1 MKKIE
6 PAVFW
11 PAAILVFV
19 GVGYAVLAGEN
30 ADAMFTGLRRTI
42 TETTGWLYSIGV
54 GFFLIALLIVA
65 FSDWGRIKLGPDDS
79 EPEYAFAPWFAM
91 LFSAGMGIGL
101 MFFGVAEPLTHY
113 LAPPEGDPET
123 LEAAR
128 QAIVLT
134 FFHWGIHAWGIYV
147 VVGLS
152 LAYFTYRH
160 GLPLTIRS
168 ALYPLIGD
176 RIYGPIGH
184 IVDTIAVLGTLFGVA
199 TSLGFGVTQIN
210 AGLHT
215 LFEIPISVNIQ
226 LVLIVVITALATI
239 SVVAGLDAGIRRLSE
254 WNLYLAIAL
263 IAFVFLAGPTL
274 FLISAFVQNIG
285 DYIDQWAT
293 LTFNVDAYGDGAWV
307 SDWTLFYWGW
317 WISWSPFVG
326 MFIAR
331 ISRGRTVR
339 EFIFGVLLGP
349 TLFTFFW
356 MTVYGDSALRLALA
370 GLAEPMVEAVRG
382 GQSEL
387 ALFAFL
393 DNLPFST
400 LTSVLAVILV
410 ATFFVTSSDSGSL
423 VKSTLASGGSLNPP
437 VSQRMFW
444 AILEGVVA
452 AVLLLTGGLGALQ
465 SATIAAA
472 LPFTLVIMLAFVG
485 LFRAWSIETARRAG
499 VKTAAQLPVEGAAL
513 PWRSRLR
520 MMFSRPTGGEVD
532 AYIDKTVL
540 PALTEV
546 AEELRG
552 YGYEVELDHEMGSAQ
567 MRVKDEEKPEFVFRV
582 ERRVYDEPYFS
593 TPADDDG
600 SGDDRKKPGQ
610 DEDYARAEVILTDG
624 GQHYCVFGFSKV
636 QVIREVLRNFERHLQ
651 WLYHIANTT

>member
-6 PAVFW
+6 PAVFF
-11 PAAILVFV
+11 PAAALVFA
-19 GVGYAVLAGEN
+19 GVAYAVLAGDSAE
-30 ADAMFTGLRRTI
+30 AAFTGLRNAI
-42 TETTGWLYSIGV
+42 TETTGWLYSVGV
-54 GFFLIALLIVA
+54 GFFLIALIVVA

-79 EPEYAFAPWFAM
+79 EPEYGFAPWFAM

-113 LAPPEGDPET
+113 LTPPDGDPET
-123 LEAAR
+123 LESAR

-134 FFHWGIHAWGIYV
+134 FFHWGVHAWGIYV

-184 IVDTIAVLGTLFGVA
+184 AVDTIAVLGTLFGVA

-210 AGLHT
+210 AGLNT
-215 LFEIPISVNIQ
+215 LFDVPIAPAVQ
-226 LVLIVVITALATI
+226 LALIAGITALATI
-239 SVVAGLDAGIRRLSE
+239 SVVAGLDAGIKRLSE
-254 WNLYLAIAL
+254 LNLYLAIAL
-263 IAFVFLAGPTL
+263 ILFVLLAGPTL

-285 DYIDQWAT
+285 DYLDQLAT
-293 LTFNVDAYGDGAWV
+293 LTFNVDAYGDGVWV

-370 GLAEPMVEAVRG
+370 GLAEPMVDAVRN

-393 DNLPFST
+393 DNLPLSG
-400 LTSVLAVILV
+400 LTSVLAITLV

-437 VSQRMFW
+437 VSQRLFW
-444 AILEGVVA
+444 ALLEGVVA
-452 AVLLLTGGLGALQ
+452 AVLLMVGGLGALQ

-485 LFRAWSIETARRAG
+485 LFRAWSVETARRAG
-499 VKTAAQLPVEGAAL
+499 RKTATQLPVEGAAV
-513 PWRSRLR
+513 PWKARLR
-520 MMFSRPTGGEVD
+520 MMFSRPTGKEVD
-532 AYIDKTVL
+532 VYIEETVM
-540 PALTEV
+540 PALESV
-546 AEELRG
+546 AEELKK
-552 YGYEVELDHEMGSAQ
+552 YGYETELDQARGCAS
-567 MRVKDEEKPEFVFRV
+567 MRVKDEDRPEFVFRV
-582 ERRVYDEPYFS
+582 ERRLYDEPYFA
-593 TPADDDG
+593 TPEEEGEPGIDADK
-600 SGDDRKKPGQ
+600 S
-610 DEDYARAEVILTDG
+610 EEEFARAEVVLSDG
-624 GQHYCVFGFSKV
+624 GQHYCVYGFSKV
-636 QVIREVLRNFERHLQ
+636 QIIREVLRNFERHLQ
-651 WLYHIANTT
+651 WLYHIAHTR

>member
-6 PAVFW
+6 PAVFF
-11 PAAILVFV
+11 PAAALVFA
-19 GVGYAVLAGEN
+19 GVAYAVLAGES
-30 ADAMFTGLRRTI
+30 AEAAFTGLRNAI
-42 TETTGWLYSIGV
+42 TETTGWLYSVGV
-54 GFFLIALLIVA
+54 GFFLIALIVVA

-79 EPEYAFAPWFAM
+79 EPEYGFAPWFAM

-113 LAPPEGDPET
+113 LTPPDGDPET
-123 LEAAR
+123 LESAR

-134 FFHWGIHAWGIYV
+134 FFHWGVHAWGIYV

-184 IVDTIAVLGTLFGVA
+184 AVDTIAVLGTLFGVA

-210 AGLHT
+210 AGLNT
-215 LFEIPISVNIQ
+215 LFDVPIAPVVQ
-226 LVLIVVITALATI
+226 LMLIAGITALATI
-239 SVVAGLDAGIRRLSE
+239 SVVAGLDAGIKRLSE
-254 WNLYLAIAL
+254 LNLYLAIGL
-263 IAFVFLAGPTL
+263 ILFVLLTGPTL

-285 DYIDQWAT
+285 DYLDQLAT
-293 LTFNVDAYGDGAWV
+293 LTFNVDAYGDGVWV

-370 GLAEPMVEAVRG
+370 GLAEPMVDAVRN

-393 DNLPFST
+393 ENLPLTSV
-400 LTSVLAVILV
+400 TSVLAIILV

-437 VSQRMFW
+437 VSQRLFW
-444 AILEGVVA
+444 ALLEGVVA
-452 AVLLLTGGLGALQ
+452 AVLLMVGGLGALQ

-499 VKTAAQLPVEGAAL
+499 RKTASQLPVEGAAV
-513 PWRSRLR
+513 PWKARLR
-520 MMFSRPTGGEVD
+520 MMFSRPTGKEVD
-532 AYIDKTVL
+532 VYIEETVM
-540 PALTEV
+540 PALESV
-546 AEELRG
+546 AEELKK
-552 YGYEVELDHEMGSAQ
+552 YGYETELDQARGCAS
-567 MRVKDEEKPEFVFRV
+567 MRVKDEDRPEFVFRV
-582 ERRVYDEPYFS
+582 ERRLYDEPYFA
-593 TPADDDG
+593 TPEEEG
-600 SGDDRKKPGQ
+600 EPGI
-610 DEDYARAEVILTDG
+610 DPDKSEEEFARAEVVLSDG
-624 GQHYCVFGFSKV
+624 GQHYCVYGFSKV
-636 QVIREVLRNFERHLQ
+636 QIIREVMRNFERHLQ
-651 WLYHIANTT
+651 WLYHIAHTR

>member
-1 MKKIE
+1 MRKIE
-6 PAVFW
+6 PAVFF
-11 PAAILVFV
+11 PAAILVAV
-19 GVGYAVLAGEN
+19 GVAYAVFASDQAE
-30 ADAMFTGLRRTI
+30 DVFTAARMAI
-42 TETTGWLYSIGV
+42 TDTTGWLYSVGV
-54 GFFLIALLIVA
+54 GFFLIALIVVA
-65 FSDWGRIKLGPDDS
+65 FSDWGRIKLGPDDA
-79 EPEYAFAPWFAM
+79 EPEYGFAPWFAM

-113 LAPPEGDPET
+113 LTPPDGDPET

-134 FFHWGIHAWGIYV
+134 FFHWGVHAWGIYV

-176 RIYGPIGH
+176 RIYGPVGH
-184 IVDTIAVLGTLFGVA
+184 FVDTVAVLGTLFGVA

-210 AGLHT
+210 AGLNT
-215 LFEIPISVNIQ
+215 LFDIPIETNVQ
-226 LVLIVVITALATI
+226 LILIAVITAMATL
-239 SVVAGLDAGIRRLSE
+239 SVVAGLDAGIKRLSE

-263 IAFVFLAGPTL
+263 IIFVLLTGPTL

-285 DYIDQWAT
+285 NYLDQLAT
-293 LTFNVDAYGDGAWV
+293 LTFNMDAYGDGVWV

-331 ISRGRTVR
+331 ISRGRTIR

-370 GLAEPMVEAVRG
+370 GVAEPMLDTIRNG
-382 GQSEL
+382 TSEL

-393 DNLPFST
+393 EHLP
-400 LTSVLAVILV
+400 LTSITSVAAIVLV

-423 VKSTLASGGSLNPP
+423 VKSTLASGGSLTPP
-437 VSQRMFW
+437 VSQRLFW
-444 AILEGVVA
+444 ALLEGVVA
-452 AVLLLTGGLGALQ
+452 AVLLVVGGLAALQ

-472 LPFTLVIMLAFVG
+472 LPFTLIIMLAFAG
-485 LFRAWSIETARRAG
+485 LMRAWSIETARRAG
-499 VKTAAQLPVEGAAL
+499 VKTAAQLPVEGAAI
-513 PWRSRLR
+513 PWRARLR
-520 MMFSRPTGGEVD
+520 MMFSRPTGREVD
-532 AYIDKTVL
+532 AYIEKTVI
-540 PALTEV
+540 PALNEV
-546 AEELRG
+546 AEELKT
-552 YGYEVELDHEMGSAQ
+552 YGYEVELDHAKGKAS
-567 MRVKDEEKPEFVFRV
+567 MRVHDEDKPEFIFRV
-582 ERRVYDEPYFS
+582 ERRLYDAPYFS
-593 TPADDDG
+593 TPDLEIEDD
-600 SGDDRKKPGQ
+600 KEKT
-610 DEDYARAEVILTDG
+610 EEEFARAEVILTDG
-624 GQHYCVFGFSKV
+624 SQHYCVYGFSKV
-636 QVIREVLRNFERHLQ
+636 QVIRELLRNFERHLQ
-651 WLYHIANTT
+651 WLYHIAYT

>member
-6 PAVFW
+6 PAVFF
-11 PAAILVFV
+11 PAAALVFA
-19 GVGYAVLAGEN
+19 GVAYAVLAGDSAE
-30 ADAMFTGLRRTI
+30 AAFTGLRNAI
-42 TETTGWLYSIGV
+42 TETTGWLYSVGV
-54 GFFLIALLIVA
+54 GFFLIALIVVA

-79 EPEYAFAPWFAM
+79 EPEYGFAPWFAM

-113 LAPPEGDPET
+113 LTPPDGDPET
-123 LEAAR
+123 LESAR

-134 FFHWGIHAWGIYV
+134 FFHWGVHAWGIYV

-184 IVDTIAVLGTLFGVA
+184 AVDTIAVLGTLFGVA

-210 AGLHT
+210 AGLNT
-215 LFEIPISVNIQ
+215 LFDVPIAPVVQ
-226 LVLIVVITALATI
+226 LMLIAGITALATI
-239 SVVAGLDAGIRRLSE
+239 SVVAGLDAGIKRLSE
-254 WNLYLAIAL
+254 LNLYLAIGL
-263 IAFVFLAGPTL
+263 ILFVLLTGPTL

-285 DYIDQWAT
+285 DYLDQLAT
-293 LTFNVDAYGDGAWV
+293 LTFNVDAYGDGVWV

-370 GLAEPMVEAVRG
+370 GLAEPMVDAVRN

-393 DNLPFST
+393 ENLPLT
-400 LTSVLAVILV
+400 GVTSVLAITLV

-437 VSQRMFW
+437 VSQRLFW
-444 AILEGVVA
+444 ALLEGVVA
-452 AVLLLTGGLGALQ
+452 AVLLMVGGLGALQ

-499 VKTAAQLPVEGAAL
+499 RKTASQLPVEGAAV
-513 PWRSRLR
+513 PWKARLR
-520 MMFSRPTGGEVD
+520 MMFSRPTGKEVD
-532 AYIDKTVL
+532 VYIEETVM
-540 PALTEV
+540 PALESV
-546 AEELRG
+546 AEELKK
-552 YGYEVELDHEMGSAQ
+552 YGYETELDQARGCAS
-567 MRVKDEEKPEFVFRV
+567 MRVKDEDRPEFVFRV
-582 ERRVYDEPYFS
+582 ERRLYDEPYFA
-593 TPADDDG
+593 TPEEEG
-600 SGDDRKKPGQ
+600 EPGI
-610 DEDYARAEVILTDG
+610 DPDKSEEEFARAEVVLSDG
-624 GQHYCVFGFSKV
+624 GQHYCVYGFSKV
-636 QVIREVLRNFERHLQ
+636 QIIREVMRNFERHLQ
-651 WLYHIANTT
+651 WLYHIAHTR

>member
-1 MKKIE
+1 
-6 PAVFW
+6 
-11 PAAILVFV
+11 
-19 GVGYAVLAGEN
+19 
-30 ADAMFTGLRRTI
+30 
-42 TETTGWLYSIGV
+42 
-54 GFFLIALLIVA
+54 
-65 FSDWGRIKLGPDDS
+65 
-79 EPEYAFAPWFAM
+79 M

-113 LAPPEGDPET
+113 LTPPEGDPET

-215 LFEIPISVNIQ
+215 LFDIPISVNIQ
-226 LVLIVVITALATI
+226 LVLIAVITALATI

-370 GLAEPMVEAVRG
+370 GLAEPMVDAVRS

-393 DNLPFST
+393 DNLPLSS

-437 VSQRMFW
+437 IFQRMFW
-444 AILEGVVA
+444 ALLEGVVA

-520 MMFSRPTGGEVD
+520 MMFSRPTGREVD

-540 PALTEV
+540 PALNEV

-552 YGYEVELDHEMGSAQ
+552 YGYEVEIEHEAGGAQ
-567 MRVKDEEKPEFVFRV
+567 MRVRDEEKPEFMFRV
-582 ERRVYDEPYFS
+582 ERRIYDEPYFS
-593 TPADDDG
+593 TPAGDENDG
-600 SGDDRKKPGQ
+600 DGTGKPGPD
-610 DEDYARAEVILTDG
+610 DEYARAEVILTDG

>member
-1 MKKIE
+1 MRKIE
-6 PAVFW
+6 PAVFF

-19 GVGYAVLAGEN
+19 GVAYAVLAGDS
-30 ADAMFTGLRRTI
+30 ADAAFTGLRNAI
-42 TETTGWLYSIGV
+42 TDTTGWLYSVGV
-54 GFFLIALLIVA
+54 GFFLIALIVVA

-113 LAPPEGDPET
+113 ITPPEADPET

-134 FFHWGIHAWGIYV
+134 FFHWGVHAWAIYV

-215 LFEIPISVNIQ
+215 LFDIPIAPEVQ
-226 LVLIVVITALATI
+226 LVLIAIITAMATL
-239 SVVAGLDAGIRRLSE
+239 SVIAGLDAGIRRLSE

-263 IAFVFLAGPTL
+263 ILFVLLAGPTL

-285 DYIDQWAT
+285 DYLDQLAT
-293 LTFNVDAYGDGAWV
+293 LTFNVDAYGDGVWV

-370 GLAEPMVEAVRG
+370 GLAEPMVNAIRN

-393 DNLPFST
+393 DTLPYST
-400 LTSVLAVILV
+400 ITSVMAIVLV

-437 VSQRMFW
+437 VSQRFFW
-444 AILEGVVA
+444 AVLEGVVA
-452 AVLLLTGGLGALQ
+452 AVLLMVGGLGALQ

-485 LFRAWSIETARRAG
+485 LFRAWSVETARRAG
-499 VKTAAQLPVEGAAL
+499 RKTATQLPVEGTAV
-513 PWRSRLR
+513 PWKARLR
-520 MMFSRPTGGEVD
+520 MMFSRPTGREVD
-532 AYIDKTVL
+532 VYIQDTVV
-540 PALTEV
+540 PALESV
-546 AEELRG
+546 AEELRN
-552 YGYEVELDHEMGSAQ
+552 YGYEVDLEQDKGSAS
-567 MRVKDEEKPEFVFRV
+567 MRVKDEDRPEFFFQV
-582 ERRVYDEPYFS
+582 ERRLYDEPYFA
-593 TPADDDG
+593 TPDEEAVEGEADG
-600 SGDDRKKPGQ
+600 EEEKF
-610 DEDYARAEVILTDG
+610 ARAEVVLTDG
-624 GQHYCVFGFSKV
+624 GQHYCVYGYSKV
-636 QVIREVLRNFERHLQ
+636 QIIREVLRNFERHLQ
-651 WLYHIANTT
+651 WLYHIAHTT